1 MRRSWGMGSSC
12 GFYFRYGTRYRAA
25 RSRETQAPPAVYARY
40 RYCTCAEWVQP
51 RQPPRGR
58 TSRTPAG
65 SRQRRL
71 RSGSLPPLAGLRPI
85 RTPLRA
91 WDRSGWLFR
100 QTRIVHLESLRF
112 NRASLLA
119 LTTVHG
125 ARISR
130 NGCLWVC
137 QPTREGNVA
146 VNFFPHSVVKLGN
159 PPVGTR
165 TRLNLRRGLLSYSGF
180 SAVCVPFGSRA
191 ASPTGTC
198 IAGGTVR

>member
-1 MRRSWGMGSSC
+1 M
-12 GFYFRYGTRYRAA
+12 
-25 RSRETQAPPAVYARY
+25 
-40 RYCTCAEWVQP
+40 
-51 RQPPRGR
+51 
-58 TSRTPAG
+58 
-65 SRQRRL
+65 
-71 RSGSLPPLAGLRPI
+71 

-91 WDRSGWLFR
+91 WDRSGCLFR
-100 QTRIVHLESLRF
+100 QIRIGHLKSLRL

-137 QPTREGNVA
+137 QLPREGNVA
-146 VNFFPHSVVKLGN
+146 VELFPYSVVKWGN

>member
-1 MRRSWGMGSSC
+1 MGSSC
-12 GFYFRYGTRYRAA
+12 SFYSRYGTHYRAA
-25 RSRETQAPPAVYARY
+25 RSRETQASPAVYARY
-40 RYCTCAEWVQP
+40 RYCACAEWVRP
-51 RQPPRGR
+51 RLSPRGR

-71 RSGSLPPLAGLRPI
+71 RSGSLPLLAGLRPM

-91 WDRSGWLFR
+91 WDRSGWFFR
-100 QTRIVHLESLRF
+100 QTRIGHLKSLRL

-137 QPTREGNVA
+137 QLPRESNVE
-146 VNFFPHSVVKLGN
+146 VELFPYSVVKLVN